1 MTYQLSHYDEHI
13 LDLLPAYLNGRL
25 EITNIERVRAH
36 LARCEV
42 CRLELSS
49 WQAVQGTAQ
58 AVVASAPLPSLNI
71 MNQVL
76 AKIDAQEVQA
86 QQRKRRSISRS
97 AAHLWLV
104 FKRQI
109 PLIHKSIWIAAVGVS
124 ILMLVLIAFSGA
136 DLRHHLQNVE
146 TVLAF
151 FSTVTA
157 ATGIAFIYQAE
168 QDAGYEIILAT
179 PTSIRIIMICRMVL
193 VIGFNFLLT
202 AITSAIIAFTLG
214 GNLWDFVQLWLGP
227 MLLLASISL
236 TVSVTLGSVF
246 GVAASLI
253 IEVLQAIFSSP
264 ERTAPVLQFLRMNIG
279 QTTPFTLILAFILL
293 AFAIY
298 YAPRQPRLS
307 NS

>member
-71 MNQVL
+71 MNQV
-76 AKIDAQEVQA
+76 
-86 QQRKRRSISRS
+86 
-97 AAHLWLV
+97 
-104 FKRQI
+104 
-109 PLIHKSIWIAAVGVS
+109 

-179 PTSIRIIMICRMVL
+179 PTSIRIIMICRMLL

>member
-1 MTYQLSHYDEHI
+1 MTYQISHYDEHI

-25 EITNIERVRAH
+25 DITNVERARAH
-36 LARCEV
+36 LARCEA

-49 WQAVQGTAQ
+49 WQSVQSTTQ
-58 AVVASAPLPSLNI
+58 AVVASTPLPSLNI

-86 QQRKRRSISRS
+86 QQRKQRSISRS
-97 AAHLWLV
+97 AVHLWLV
-104 FKRQI
+104 FKKQI
-109 PLIHKSIWIAAVGVS
+109 PLIHKSIWIAAVGVN
-124 ILMLVLIAFSGA
+124 ILILVLIAFSGP

-151 FSTVTA
+151 FSTVTT

-168 QDAGYEIILAT
+168 QDAGYEIIVAT

-246 GVAASLI
+246 GVATSLI
-253 IEVLQAIFSSP
+253 IEVLQAVFSSA
-264 ERTAPVLQFLRMNIG
+264 ERTAPALQSLRMNIG

>member
-1 MTYQLSHYDEHI
+1 MTYRISHYDEHI

-25 EITNIERVRAH
+25 DITNIERVRAH
-36 LARCEV
+36 LARCEA
-42 CRLELSS
+42 CRRELSS

-76 AKIDAQEVQA
+76 AKIDTQEVQA
-86 QQRKRRSISRS
+86 QQRKRRSISRD

-109 PLIHKSIWIAAVGVS
+109 PLIHKSIWIAAVGVN
-124 ILMLVLIAFSGA
+124 ILMLALIAFSRP
-136 DLRHHLQNVE
+136 DVRHHLQNVE
-146 TVLAF
+146 TALAF

-193 VIGFNFLLT
+193 VIGFNLLLT
-202 AITSAIIAFTLG
+202 AITSGIIAFTLG
-214 GNLWDFVQLWLGP
+214 GNLWDFVQLCLGP
-227 MLLLASISL
+227 RLFRRSLSLRSSVPSAPASVEPQPWLSE
-236 TVSVTLGSVF
+236 VF
-246 GVAASLI
+246 RAY
-253 IEVLQAIFSSP
+253 F
-264 ERTAPVLQFLRMNIG
+264 
-279 QTTPFTLILAFILL
+279 
-293 AFAIY
+293 
-298 YAPRQPRLS
+298 
-307 NS
+307 

>member
-1 MTYQLSHYDEHI
+1 MTLHVPQDQHI
-13 LDLLPAYLNGRL
+13 SELLPAYVNGRL
-25 EITNIERVRAH
+25 DATNVERVRAH
-36 LARCEV
+36 LARCEA
-42 CRLELSS
+42 CQLELSS
-49 WQAVQGTAQ
+49 WKAVRDTAQ
-58 AVVASAPLPSLNI
+58 AVVASSPLPSLNI

-76 AKIDAQEVQA
+76 AKIDAQEAQA
-86 QQRKRRSISRS
+86 RQRQPRSIARI
-97 AAHLWLV
+97 AAHFWLV
-104 FKRQI
+104 FRRQI
-109 PLIHKSIWIAAVGVS
+109 PLIHKSIWIAAVGIN
-124 ILMLVLIAFSGA
+124 ILMLALIAFSGPG
-136 DLRHHLQNVE
+136 LRHHLQSVE

-193 VIGFNFLLT
+193 VIGYNFLLT
-202 AITSAIIAFTLG
+202 AITSGIIAFALG

-253 IEVLQAIFSSP
+253 IEVLQAIFSSA
-264 ERTAPVLQFLRMNIG
+264 ERMAPALQFLRTNIG
-279 QTTPFTLILAFILL
+279 QTTPVTLIIACILL

-307 NS
+307 DS